1 MKNQQSTYLLSTK
14 VYGDPDKPQVVLLHG
29 IATNSTIWRH
39 TIRLLSQD
47 YRVVTIDLLG
57 HGKSPKPDDV
67 AYTTELHADS
77 IAHTLRARGLN
88 ARSAFVGFSIGALIT
103 AKLAVKYPELVG
115 SAMLIAPPVYATRT
129 AGARRLIDTTYR
141 RAYTYIRRLPK
152 AQSLKALEKVQ
163 KHMPRLIGKNVINGQ
178 TWHPIMSSLRH
189 TVQNQS
195 IHADIQKIDTE
206 IPIAILYGSLD
217 HLVIGKRVHQLARM
231 KPQTTIKKVRAPHG
245 ITQNYSQNISKLLFS
260 SSTTQPI

>member
-1 MKNQQSTYLLSTK
+1 MKNRQSTYLLSTK

-77 IAHTLRARGLN
+77 IALTLRARGLN

-103 AKLAVKYPELVG
+103 AKLAAK
-115 SAMLIAPPVYATRT
+115 
-129 AGARRLIDTTYR
+129 
-141 RAYTYIRRLPK
+141 
-152 AQSLKALEKVQ
+152 
-163 KHMPRLIGKNVINGQ
+163 
-178 TWHPIMSSLRH
+178 
-189 TVQNQS
+189 
-195 IHADIQKIDTE
+195 
-206 IPIAILYGSLD
+206 
-217 HLVIGKRVHQLARM
+217 
-231 KPQTTIKKVRAPHG
+231 
-245 ITQNYSQNISKLLFS
+245 
-260 SSTTQPI
+260 